1 MTGALAAFSRRCR
14 PAPLPAMQR
23 EFHNIARSGR
33 PEGPMGWERI
43 EGNWAHWKGLVRERW
58 GRLTDDQLAIIG
70 GRREQLAG
78 RIQEAYGLTKE
89 EADRQLKNWERNL
102 AVEQF
107 AEEEIDLDDTD
118 APGVNGL
125 R

>member
-1 MTGALAAFSRRCR
+1 MTGPLPRFPRGCR
-14 PAPLPAMQR
+14 LAPLPAMQR
-23 EFHNIARSGR
+23 EFHNIDRSWG
-33 PEGPMGWERI
+33 PEGSMGWERI

-58 GRLTDDQLAIIG
+58 GRLTDDELAIIG

-78 RIQEAYGLTKE
+78 RIQQAYGLSKE

-107 AEEEIDLDDTD
+107 AEEEIDPDETD
-118 APGVNGL
+118 ASGVNGI